1 MHEKNLELMSGDH
14 LFNSWIEKSLAR
26 LAQLMP
32 GRYAKAEISSGFL
45 GSIDRYAYRSP
56 AAAAAAAAAL
66 STASAATTSGGANA
80 TLR

>member
-1 MHEKNLELMSGDH
+1 MSGDR
-14 LFNSWIEKSLAR
+14 LYNSWIEKSLAR
-26 LAQLMP
+26 LAELMP

-56 AAAAAAAAAL
+56 AAAAAAAAAAMN
-66 STASAATTSGGANA
+66 TASVAPSGGANA

>member
-56 AAAAAAAAAL
+56 AAAAAAAAL
-66 STASAATTSGGANA
+66 STASASTTSGGANA

>member
-1 MHEKNLELMSGDH
+1 
-14 LFNSWIEKSLAR
+14 
-26 LAQLMP
+26 MP

-56 AAAAAAAAAL
+56 AAAAAAAAL
-66 STASAATTSGGANA
+66 GTASAAATTGGSNA